1 MSKKCAFCG
10 EKKRLTG
17 EHVIPNGL
25 IKLYPRENITFSNN
39 TKFKDNKGLRVKDVC
54 HECNNKILSKL
65 DNYGVELIKENFI
78 EEFKADDILE
88 FKYDYDKLSKW
99 LMKIAYNMDRSEK
112 INSLILQKATDY
124 ILSKEN
130 AKKPKYSLYSGLYVD
145 MTLLGERVENQFY
158 LPLQVVRDPKLLLK
172 GMFYEYRLKSKTED
186 FTTIALEAVEA
197 HYFFRIGSISFILII
212 WRDDIDKAIIEE
224 NNEYFKNLYPYRELD
239 ESGSTYIRRVTDTFS
254 CRNLSVIE
262 TNNGIVEADE
272 CLKYCLNGK
281 SLYEARKSFEEKIS
295 EEQMEKGRLLN
306 EMLVFPKDKTL
317 EKEYEK
323 RFGK

>member
-25 IKLYPRENITFSNN
+25 IKLYPRETITFSNN

-54 HECNNKILSKL
+54 AQCNNKILSEL
-65 DNYGVELIKENFI
+65 DNYGVELIRENFI
-78 EEFKADDILE
+78 REFKADDILKFE
-88 FKYDYDKLSKW
+88 YDYEKLSKW

-172 GMFYEYRLKSKTED
+172 GVFYEYKFKSKIKD
-186 FTTIALEAVEA
+186 FATITLEAVET

-212 WRDDIDKAIIEE
+212 WRDDIDEGIIED
-224 NNEYFKNLYPYRELD
+224 NNEYFKNLYPYKELD
-239 ESGSTYIRRVTDTFS
+239 EAGSIDIVRVTDTFS

-262 TNNGIVEADE
+262 SKYGMAEEDKY
-272 CLKYCLNGK
+272 LKYLLNGK
-281 SLYEARKSFEEKIS
+281 SLYEARETFKGKFS

-306 EMLVFPKDKTL
+306 EMLEFPKDKTL